1 MLGCIIIKL
10 FSQSTGNWLVKQ
22 GETLDNR
29 ELFIRKLNTQFKTT
43 EQQQAMQIIQH
54 RNQEFCVCYLRV
66 EKEERERINVQI
78 RTFAKMRKA

>member
-43 EQQQAMQIIQH
+43 EQ
-54 RNQEFCVCYLRV
+54 
-66 EKEERERINVQI
+66 
-78 RTFAKMRKA
+78 